1 MAGLHPTFRRSPGVS
16 GASVRPR
23 HGAGR
28 QRALRSSVRGPR
40 WRLAR
45 WLLSPSSSGEHH
57 WACLIVA
64 AMTNFISAEALR
76 YLWPRVAASFLVRV
90 LKRRE
95 SEANPSTIYV
105 VCSRSDGHKTHTSG
119 HAPHTKPARSLF
131 CYDTGR
137 PSLVVLL
144 EIQHL
149 GVRSNEI
156 REQSTF
162 RKTITELTVS
172 SARGRTAREE
182 PFNDRTK
189 PSAGRARVPWRA
201 DVHTSLDEGARV
213 RKAENDSSGE
223 RRNNANAGIKLDGLR
238 NEERRS

>member
-57 WACLIVA
+57 RACLIVA

-144 EIQHL
+144 EIEHL

-189 PSAGRARVPWRA
+189 PGAGQARVPWRA
-201 DVHTSLDEGARV
+201 DVHASLDEDARV

-223 RRNNANAGIKLDGLR
+223 RRNNANVGIKLDGLH

>member
-45 WLLSPSSSGEHH
+45 WLLSPSSSGGHH
-57 WACLIVA
+57 RACLIVA

-76 YLWPRVAASFLVRV
+76 YLWPRVAASFLERV

-144 EIQHL
+144 EIEHV

-189 PSAGRARVPWRA
+189 PGAGRARVPWRA
-201 DVHTSLDEGARV
+201 DVHASLDEGARSKGGKRFFG
-213 RKAENDSSGE
+213 RK
-223 RRNNANAGIKLDGLR
+223 KK
-238 NEERRS
+238 